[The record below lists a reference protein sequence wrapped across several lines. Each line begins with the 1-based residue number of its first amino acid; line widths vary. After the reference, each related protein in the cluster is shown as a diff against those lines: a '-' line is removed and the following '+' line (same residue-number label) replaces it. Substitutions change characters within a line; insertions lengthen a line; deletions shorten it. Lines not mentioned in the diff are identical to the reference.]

1 MLGSLQKFLNMIP
14 ILGNAAESESGR
26 GRGAA
31 IRSLIFFVLF
41 YLYLW
46 FVVDLRLLYQGGGVI
61 TNFPVFFTDWPFFR
75 TFLSR
80 PGGLVEY
87 LSAFLSQ
94 LVYYSWAGAL
104 VVTLQAWLLCLCTGY
119 FFKAINAP
127 RLRCIRF
134 IPPIL
139 LLVLYGRYTYHFVT
153 TMALLAA
160 LLFVSLYLRLVAKH
174 VSQIRYSPT
183 RWVSSKLFDL
193 LVFLVLS
200 VILYALAAGA
210 YLLFAV
216 LCAIYEL
223 LFKRRWYMC
232 LLYVLLAAL
241 LPYVAGV
248 LFFDVSI
255 VDAFTDL
262 LPVSW
267 KILDW
272 PSRNRMVTV
281 VHVLYLLLPLTALGL
296 GLLQIAMKESR
307 FSEKR
312 SKSRL
317 SKGHEKG
324 WPAKSSKLI
333 ASLISGYAAR
343 PVLRWVIESSVL
355 FAVAG
360 AVAFFSHNA
369 EQKSLLAVHYY
380 ACRRMWP
387 QVLTTAHRYPYSNSV
402 INAVNRA
409 LYHTGRLGYDMFS
422 YPQHPDALLLTAED
436 RDLRYWHKFDTQINL
451 GLMNMAE
458 RNLVECMEVYGEHPM
473 ILKRLAFINMVKGNY
488 GSARIYLGAI
498 SNTLFHTDWA
508 NHYLALLQSD
518 PNLSTDAQIQHL
530 RSIRLQ
536 QDHGGL
542 FHAKQKAFSA
552 LLEKNSQNRMA
563 FEYLM
568 AWYMLTKQLD
578 KFIENIG
585 RLNDF
590 EYTEIPRHYEEALLI
605 YVLGTNKPVYLGGRS
620 PNPDMRRQIKH
631 FSQTFN
637 RYGRNKRAAFRELA
651 GVYGD
656 SYFFYH
662 LYGFSGVK
670 K

>member
-1 MLGSLQKFLNMIP
+1 MV
-14 ILGNAAESESGR
+14 AESESGR

-87 LSAFLSQ
+87 LSALLSQ
-94 LVYYSWAGAL
+94 LFYYSWAGAL

-127 RLRCIRF
+127 RLRWIRF

-174 VSQIRYSPT
+174 VSQVCYSPT

-210 YLLFAV
+210 YLFFAV

-223 LFKRRWYMC
+223 LFKRRWYTC
-232 LLYVLLAAL
+232 LSYVLLAAL
-241 LPYVAGV
+241 LPYIAGV

-262 LPVSW
+262 TSFSW

-296 GLLQIAMKESR
+296 GLLQIAMKEFR
-307 FSEKR
+307 FSETR

-317 SKGHEKG
+317 SKGHERG
-324 WPAKSSKLI
+324 RPAKSSKLI
-333 ASLISGYAAR
+333 AALMSGYATR
-343 PVLRWVIESSVL
+343 PVLRWVVGSSVL
-355 FAVAG
+355 FAAAG
-360 AVAFFSHNA
+360 AAAFFSHNA

-387 QVLTTAHRYPYSNSV
+387 QVLTNARRYPYSNSAA
-402 INAVNRA
+402 NAVNRA

-436 RDLRYWHKFDTQINL
+436 RDLRYWHKFDTQIDL

-458 RNLVECMEVYGEHPM
+458 KNLVECMEIYGEHPM
-473 ILKRLAFINMVKGNY
+473 ILKRLALINMVKGNY

-498 SNTLFHTDWA
+498 SNTLFHPDWA

-530 RSIRLQ
+530 RSICLE

-542 FHAKQKAFSA
+542 FYAKRQAFSA

-568 AWYMLTKQLD
+568 AWYMLTKHLD
-578 KFIENIG
+578 KFIENVK
-585 RLNDF
+585 RFNDF
-590 EYTEIPRHYEEALLI
+590 DYPEIPRHYEELMLI
-605 YVLGTNKPVYLGGRS
+605 YVYGTKKPVYLDGRQ
-620 PNPDMRRQIKH
+620 PNPDMRQQIEN
-631 FSQTFN
+631 FSRTFN
-637 RYGRNKRAAFRELA
+637 RYGRNKHAAFRELA

>member
-1 MLGSLQKFLNMIP
+1 MLGSLRKFLNMIP
-14 ILGNAAESESGR
+14 ILGNAAKSDSGR
-26 GRGAA
+26 GRGVA
-31 IRSLIFFVLF
+31 IRSVIFFVLL

-46 FVVDLRLLYQGGGVI
+46 LVVDLRLLYSGGGVI

-119 FFKAINAP
+119 FFKVINAP

-134 IPPIL
+134 VPPIL
-139 LLVLYGRYTYHFVT
+139 LLVIYGQYTYHFVT
-153 TMALLAA
+153 TMSLLAA
-160 LLFVSLYLRLVAKH
+160 LLFASLYLRLVAKQ
-174 VSQIRYSPT
+174 VFQVCYSPT
-183 RWVSSKLFDL
+183 RCVPRSLFDL
-193 LVFLVLS
+193 LAFLVLS
-200 VILYALAAGA
+200 VVLYGLAAGA

-223 LFKRRWYMC
+223 LFRRRWYMC
-232 LLYVLLAAL
+232 LSYVLLAAL

-262 LPVSW
+262 LPFSW

-272 PSRNRMVTV
+272 PSRKEMVIV

-324 WPAKSSKLI
+324 RPAESSRVFA
-333 ASLISGYAAR
+333 ASLSTCTGSST
-343 PVLRWVIESSVL
+343 LRWLIESFVL
-355 FAVAG
+355 FAVA
-360 AVAFFSHNA
+360 AATAFFSYDPGRKA
-369 EQKSLLAVHYY
+369 LFAIHYY
-380 ACRRMWP
+380 ACHRMWP
-387 QVLTTAHRYPYSNSV
+387 QVLTTAHHYPYSNSAA
-402 INAVNRA
+402 NAVNRA

-436 RDLRYWHKFDTQINL
+436 RDLRYWHKFDTQIDL

-458 RNLVECMEVYGEHPM
+458 KNLVECMEIYGEHPM
-473 ILKRLAFINMVKGNY
+473 ILKRLALINMVKGNY

-498 SNTLFHTDWA
+498 SNTLFHADWA

-518 PNLSTDAQIQHL
+518 PNLSTDARIQHL
-530 RSIRLQ
+530 RSICLE

-542 FHAKQKAFSA
+542 FHAKEKAFSA

-568 AWYMLTKQLD
+568 AWHMLTKELN
-578 KFIENIG
+578 KVVENIKH
-585 RLNDF
+585 LNDF
-590 EYTEIPRHYEEALLI
+590 DYPQIPRHYEEALLV
-605 YVLGTNKPVYLGGRS
+605 YVYGTNKPVYLDGR
-620 PNPDMRRQIKH
+620 PFNPDMRRQIKH